1 MVQIFWIRDGEF
13 FKPRVAGVGNIKT
26 LQNLIIR
33 SKNVIGVASNDEV
46 RPKYLSHFYNV
57 SGGDNLD
64 LIDFVSGAECMGVA

>member
-46 RPKYLSHFYNV
+46 RPKYLSHSYNV
-57 SGGDNLD
+57 SDNLD
-64 LIDFVSGAECMGVA
+64 LIDFVSCAECMGVA